1 MHGLRCFSGNTK
13 LRNIIPKPRHSS
25 LRSHGPKT
33 SRQTEKQDKWRK
45 QNMIEENLLFT
56 TDVTA
61 EGLTL
66 KKYGFHD
73 VSDARNI

>member
-1 MHGLRCFSGNTK
+1 
-13 LRNIIPKPRHSS
+13 
-25 LRSHGPKT
+25 
-33 SRQTEKQDKWRK
+33 
-45 QNMIEENLLFT
+45 MIEENLLFT
-56 TDVTA
+56 TDVTI